1 MICRTKNGWKVKIFK
16 NKIMF
21 TYDVNKALEVLKSEI
36 RRKRTKLFSDLD
48 VQYMKSLETGN
59 TELQNQIVA
68 QKEVLRNLTD
78 ISIDGVATREELIA
92 LWPESILGTNP
103 FPQN

>member
-1 MICRTKNGWKVKIFK
+1 
-16 NKIMF
+16 MF
-21 TYDVNKALEVLKSEI
+21 TYDVNRALEVLKSEI

-48 VQYMKSLETGN
+48 IQYMKSLENGN

-78 ISIDGVATREELIA
+78 ISIDTVTTREQLIA
-92 LWPESILGTNP
+92 LWPEDILGPNP
-103 FPQN
+103 FPKNS